1 MYNLQVTNKL
11 QDGGTHF
18 WQSRTQVVRW
28 VLQDLHIPF
37 LTVYA
42 LSRDN
47 LSSRSKEELQVHF
60 ARLF

>member
-1 MYNLQVTNKL
+1 M
-11 QDGGTHF
+11 
-18 WQSRTQVVRW
+18 
-28 VLQDLHIPF
+28 LQDLQIPF

-60 ARLF
+60 ARLFRGCQSS